1 MLEACTSDTGR
12 IYTGSEKSESRT
24 ISGSVTNQ
32 NSLNMTLNALYFH
45 FLKKVLTLY
54 LFIYQ
59 LIDLR

>member
-32 NSLNMTLNALYFH
+32 NSLNMTLNALDFQS
-45 FLKKVLTLY
+45 LQKVLKQAL
-54 LFIYQ
+54 LIYDV
-59 LIDLR
+59 IE

>member
-32 NSLNMTLNALYFH
+32 NSLNMTLNALDFQSVQ
-45 FLKKVLTLY
+45 KVLKQAL
-54 LFIYQ
+54 LIYDV
-59 LIDLR
+59 IE

>member
-32 NSLNMTLNALYFH
+32 NSLNMTLNALDFQSMQ
-45 FLKKVLTLY
+45 KVLKQAL
-54 LFIYQ
+54 LIYDV
-59 LIDLR
+59 IE